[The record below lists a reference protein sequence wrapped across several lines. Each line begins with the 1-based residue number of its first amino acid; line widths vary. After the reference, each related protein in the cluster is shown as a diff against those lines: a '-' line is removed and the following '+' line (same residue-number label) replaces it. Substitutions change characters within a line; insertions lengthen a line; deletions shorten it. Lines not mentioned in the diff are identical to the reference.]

1 MKIVHIDKSKT
12 VAFTGHRN
20 INTDTSVL
28 KDELTHIIRE
38 QYHNGHTTFIT
49 GGAVGFDLLAA
60 EVVLELQKE
69 YTDIQLFSAVPYT
82 GHHLYFREED
92 KQRYIHI
99 ADKATSNI
107 LLSAHYYDGCF
118 LRRNDY
124 MLEKCSLVIAYYAQ
138 ITKSGTGYTIRKAQ
152 EKNIPTI
159 NLYK

>member
-38 QYHNGHTTFIT
+38 QYHNGYTTFIT

-69 YTDIQLFSAVPYT
+69 YTNIQLFCAVPYT
-82 GHHLYFREED
+82 GHHLYFRKES